1 MKYSQES
8 RHKSMQG
15 MESTNNS
22 SSFLAQLMLQDR
34 KQFFKIFEIV
44 KRWGETQHGLSTDT
58 DKNLFLERI

>member
-15 MESTNNS
+15 MESLNNS

-34 KQFFKIFEIV
+34 KQFFQILEVVEKMG
-44 KRWGETQHGLSTDT
+44 RNPHGLSTDT
-58 DKNLFLERI
+58 NKNLFLGK

>member
-15 MESTNNS
+15 MESSKNL

-34 KQFFKIFEIV
+34 KQFFKILNIV
-44 KRWGETQHGLSTDT
+44 EKMRRNPHGLSTDT
-58 DKNLFLERI
+58 DKNLFLGK